1 MRSHRYSGVMPR
13 VVDHEQRRRE
23 IAYGVL
29 VVVAQGGIAAVSLRS
44 VAKAAGVSMGRVQHY
59 FASKDEL
66 VQHAC
71 RVVAQVAG
79 EAFEAGAG
87 QPVRERLSQLL
98 TLGFPGS
105 EQARVGTSVWYS
117 FVTSA
122 ATDPQLAQLVDEGW
136 AGMRAELTA
145 LLTQARAAGELSP
158 AVPADL
164 RPTVLALAAL
174 QDGLVLRLMLG
185 AITPQEAH
193 AVVELELDRLVTM
206 G

>member
-79 EAFEAGAG
+79 EAYEAGAG
-87 QPVRERLSQLL
+87 
-98 TLGFPGS
+98 
-105 EQARVGTSVWYS
+105 
-117 FVTSA
+117 
-122 ATDPQLAQLVDEGW
+122 
-136 AGMRAELTA
+136 
-145 LLTQARAAGELSP
+145 AAGP
-158 AVPADL
+158 
-164 RPTVLALAAL
+164 
-174 QDGLVLRLMLG
+174 
-185 AITPQEAH
+185 
-193 AVVELELDRLVTM
+193 
-206 G
+206 

>member
-1 MRSHRYSGVMPR
+1 
-13 VVDHEQRRRE
+13 
-23 IAYGVL
+23 
-29 VVVAQGGIAAVSLRS
+29 
-44 VAKAAGVSMGRVQHY
+44 
-59 FASKDEL
+59 
-66 VQHAC
+66 
-71 RVVAQVAG
+71 
-79 EAFEAGAG
+79 
-87 QPVRERLSQLL
+87 
-98 TLGFPGS
+98 
-105 EQARVGTSVWYS
+105 
-117 FVTSA
+117 
-122 ATDPQLAQLVDEGW
+122 
-136 AGMRAELTA
+136 MRAELTA